1 MKKIFV
7 SFPILAICFSFTLQ
21 GQTYQDKTIYTP
33 NGTAITA
40 FELVSG
46 DYSSSDKEYLKNY
59 WLNYYSNRIIFISE
73 ATRSYNCH
81 AYAWHVSEGGI
92 KVWINTPDDDKY
104 WDDGSYISAS
114 SSDGTKVSFSSDDH
128 SAITTSQSGY
138 FQSKWGPSPLFKH
151 AINDCPYNSSTL
163 NYYKKACLTK
173 TIQNVNYTTNQTVT
187 GCNINLQ
194 NVTISNN
201 SNLVFDVE
209 QTINITGTFNA
220 QLGTTLEI
228 R

>member
-1 MKKIFV
+1 MKKYSITLL
-7 SFPILAICFSFTLQ
+7 IIAICFSLQ
-21 GQTYQDKTIYTP
+21 GQTYKDKTIYTP

-40 FELVSG
+40 LKLVSG
-46 DYSSSDKEYLKNY
+46 DYSASDKKYLKNY
-59 WLNYYSNRIIFISE
+59 WLNYYSNRIVFIGE

-92 KVWINTPDDDKY
+92 KVWINTPNDDKY
-104 WDDGSYISAS
+104 WNDGSYTSAS
-114 SSDGTKVSFSSDDH
+114 SSDGSKVSFASDDH

-138 FQSKWGPSPLFKH
+138 FQSKWGSSPLFKH
-151 AINDCPYNSSTL
+151 AINDCPYSSSKL
-163 NYYKKACLTK
+163 NYYKKTCLTK
-173 TIQNVNYTTNQTVT
+173 TIQNVNYTTSQTVT
-187 GCNINLQ
+187 ECKINLK
-194 NVTISNN
+194 NITISNN

-228 R
+228 K